1 MDTRSIEKE
10 EVANCH
16 FPHEEVLVNSDDR
29 KMRAAKIKMAEA
41 LGNIEHHK
49 ISIVFEDNDGVKRV
63 TTTIW
68 ASDEDNIVLKQGV
81 FIPVHRIHKI
91 DLL

>member
-10 EVANCH
+10 EVVNCH
-16 FPHEEVLVNSDDR
+16 FPHEEVLSNPDER
-29 KMRAAKIKMAEA
+29 KFRAANIKKAES

-49 ISIVFEDNDGVKRV
+49 ISIVFEDNESVKRV
-63 TTTIW
+63 VTTIW
-68 ASDEDNIVLKQGV
+68 AADEDNIVLKQGV